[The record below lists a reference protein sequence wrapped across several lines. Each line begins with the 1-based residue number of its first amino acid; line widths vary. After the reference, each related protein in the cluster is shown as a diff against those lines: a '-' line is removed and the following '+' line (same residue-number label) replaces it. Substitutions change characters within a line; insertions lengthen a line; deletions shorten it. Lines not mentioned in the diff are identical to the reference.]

1 MNLSSMTR
9 RQSPPLVEADLE
21 EADLED
27 VFALNQRCGL
37 FTELSWPAWRALI
50 QWALLDN
57 PYRGDRAL
65 GHVIRL
71 GGKCVGSMLYV
82 YVPFRLGNWS
92 GPAPVPSLISTH
104 PDNRGVLGLRLVQH
118 YLADTAFDVVISPHA
133 SRFAAATLKRNG
145 SIPCP
150 GSDAYASGNLSA
162 RRRIDN
168 AARRRHAVLGTL
180 SRAGG
185 GALLTPFLRLKG
197 YREVRPVRPTL
208 AVEDRF
214 DLASADAAEVDA
226 FCQAAT
232 GALNM
237 AVLRSAA
244 YLRWRYAAPPHRDQY
259 RSLVVRDQAG
269 AIVGLAVLQRPRA
282 SPDIRICELLHH
294 PSTPATCEQVLSA
307 ALNAARRWGGAMIET
322 RVGRESMIGTW
333 RRAGLTVARKSYPQ
347 FWISPKPYVRPPAV
361 IQGMYSLGDHKP
373 Y

>member
-1 MNLSSMTR
+1 MTR
-9 RQSPPLVEADLE
+9 QESRPLV

-27 VFALNQRCGL
+27 VFALSQRCEL

-71 GGKCVGSMLYV
+71 GGKCVGSMLYI

-92 GPAPVPSLISTH
+92 GPAPFPYSINTH

-118 YLADTAFDVVISPHA
+118 YLADTAFDVVISAHV
-133 SRFAAATLKRNG
+133 SRFAAAMLKRNG

-150 GSDAYASGNLSA
+150 GSDAYAFGNLSV

-168 AARRRHAVLGTL
+168 AAGRRHAVLGAL
-180 SRAGG
+180 SRAGF
-185 GALLTPFLRLKG
+185 GALLTPFLRLTG

-208 AVEDRF
+208 AVEDPF

-232 GALNM
+232 GALNIV
-237 AVLRSAA
+237 VLRDAA
-244 YLRWRYAAPPHRDQY
+244 YLRWRYTAAPHRDQY

-269 AIVGLAVLQRPRA
+269 TISGLAVLQRPRE
-282 SPDIRICELLHH
+282 SPDLRICELLHH
-294 PSTPATCEQVLSA
+294 PSTPGACEQVVSA
-307 ALNAARRWGGAMIET
+307 ALNAARRWGGAIIET
-322 RVGRESMIGTW
+322 RVGRESMIETW
-333 RRAGLTVARKSYPQ
+333 RRAGLTVARKPYLQ
-347 FWISPKPYVRPPAV
+347 LWVSPKPYVRAPAA
-361 IQGMYSLGDHKP
+361 IQAMYSLGDHGL